1 MIILDTHIW
10 FWFINQEFDRFP
22 VHWKDLIE
30 TSPQVAVCS
39 VSCYEIALAYKKGRI
54 DLPCPPDEWFV
65 YSLEP
70 VNIKLL
76 PMTPTITSKAVNLSA
91 IHKDPFDRII
101 IATTIEYQ
109 AQLASID
116 SLFIQY
122 PELESYLMT

>member
-22 VHWKDLIE
+22 KAWQNMIE
-30 TSPQVAVCS
+30 T
-39 VSCYEIALAYKKGRI
+39 
-54 DLPCPPDEWFV
+54 
-65 YSLEP
+65 
-70 VNIKLL
+70 
-76 PMTPTITSKAVNLSA
+76 AVNLTS

-116 SLFIQY
+116 NLFSKY
-122 PELESYLMT
+122 VELEKYLLKQ